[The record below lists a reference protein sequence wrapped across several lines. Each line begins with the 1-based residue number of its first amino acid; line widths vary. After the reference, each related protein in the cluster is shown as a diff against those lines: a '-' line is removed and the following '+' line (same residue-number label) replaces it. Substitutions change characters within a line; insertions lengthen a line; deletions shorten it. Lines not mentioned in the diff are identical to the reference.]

1 MKQISVR
8 FEQEMYDF
16 ISELSNKTKSPINT
30 TIVNQLCSPG
40 DVYTTNF
47 NGKVQLRINL
57 TYLGDLLVCGYVDS
71 FDGILKLMQDQLN
84 HGAEVI
90 LQKNYSNAPY
100 SVIHSFKSIEELT
113 QWKFKIKSVL
123 NNQV

>member
-16 ISELSNKTKSPINT
+16 ISELSRKTSSPINT
-30 TIVNQLCSPG
+30 TIVNQLSSPG
-40 DVYTTNF
+40 DVYTTNS

-71 FDGILKLMQDQLN
+71 FDGILKLMHDQLN

-100 SVIHSFKSIEELT
+100 SVIHSFETTKELS
-113 QWKFKIKSVL
+113 QWKHKIKNAL
-123 NNQV
+123 DQEK